1 MLHQSPHSKK
11 SFLIL
16 PHNLLVNQLLQLLLA
31 QGIFVLVEIEK
42 FLRDR
47 RRSGLVLGVVV
58 GLEVWVL
65 EGFLHRDSL
74 HGVECEQLLQE
85 VECQVGRLGEQ
96 GAERHLLLERQRA
109 DVLSCSSRLDAVVVL
124 HGGRAEHIQDQS
136 QLVVV

>member
-1 MLHQSPHSKK
+1 MLHQFPIIL
-11 SFLIL
+11 FLVL

-47 RRSGLVLGVVV
+47 GRSGLVIRVVV
-58 GLEVWVL
+58 RLQVWVL
-65 EGFLHRDSL
+65 EGILHRDSL
-74 HGVECEQLLQE
+74 HGVECKQLLQE
-85 VECQVGRLGEQ
+85 VECQIRRLGEQ
-96 GAERHLLLERQRA
+96 GAEWHLLLERQRA

-124 HGGRAEHIQDQS
+124 HGWCTEHIQNQS